1 MENHKTIENGNEK
14 LWAKIPYDVFINH
27 IIPYTYQK
35 IDSNLLND
43 IQNFVRDYMII
54 LNYYSFEMNEFFLIH
69 DIILFCSNGGISL
82 YEIQE
87 DYFVEF
93 LDRNVIFKNLSLN
106 KKYEYIQYFHS
117 NLNSKVCRKNKFLL
131 ALMTPS
137 ERALFINKHIITEDT
152 EDTNH

>member
-14 LWAKIPYDVFINH
+14 LWEKIPYDVFINH

-43 IQNFVRDYMII
+43 IQNFVRDYRII

-117 NLNSKVCRKNKFLL
+117 NLNSKVDQKNKFLL

-137 ERALFINKHIITEDT
+137 ERALFINKHIITET
-152 EDTNH
+152 P